1 MKKHFFSLPLEFPRV
16 KGHSRGQSFVELT
29 LVLGLLLML
38 LAAAVEF
45 GLLLNEYISL
55 VEGSR
60 EAARFGSV
68 GDPFDP
74 TGSGNINPDFYS
86 KISDYVI
93 GTNTTLGVI
102 EPVHLDPG
110 SNDDVVISVFGA
122 RGNNVVRFPNSTG
135 WSKFGI
141 QTSNFTNA
149 EISARLSAGAPNTG
163 LLLIEI
169 FYHYHQVLKLPF
181 LTQFVGDP
189 MDVYTYSI
197 MPLPLAEP
205 TSTPSP

>member
-1 MKKHFFSLPLEFPRV
+1 MLKFSYHPRTA
-16 KGHSRGQSFVELT
+16 HSRGQSFVELA

-38 LAAAVEF
+38 LAAVVEF
-45 GLLLNEYISL
+45 GLLLNQYVSL

-74 TGSGNINPDFYS
+74 TGSGITNPDFYN

-102 EPVHLDPG
+102 EPVHLKAAQ
-110 SNDDVVISVFGA
+110 NDDVVISVFGV
-122 RGNNVVRFPNSTG
+122 RGNNVVRFPTSNG
-135 WSKFGI
+135 WSKFST

-149 EISARLSAGAPNTG
+149 EISARLDANAPNTG
-163 LLLIEI
+163 ILLVEI
-169 FYHYHQVLKLPF
+169 FYHYEQVLKLPF

-189 MDVYTYSI
+189 ISVYTYSI

>member
-1 MKKHFFSLPLEFPRV
+1 MFNFIHPYKK
-16 KGHSRGQSFVELT
+16 HSRGQSFVELT

-38 LAAAVEF
+38 LAAVVEF
-45 GLLLNEYISL
+45 GMLINQYISL

-74 TGSGNINPDFYS
+74 TGSGITNADFYG
-86 KISDYVI
+86 KVSDYIV

-102 EPVHLDPG
+102 EPVHLKPEL
-110 SNDDVVISVFGA
+110 NDDVVISVFGA
-122 RGNNVVRFPNSTG
+122 RGNSLVRFPTSAG
-135 WSKFGI
+135 WSKFST
-141 QTSNFTNA
+141 QTSKFTNA
-149 EISARLSAGAPNTG
+149 EISARMDATAPNTG
-163 LLLIEI
+163 ILLVEI
-169 FYHYHQVLKLPF
+169 FYHYEQILKLPF

-189 MDVYTYSI
+189 ISVYTYSI

>member
-1 MKKHFFSLPLEFPRV
+1 MAKLFFHPR
-16 KGHSRGQSFVELT
+16 KNYSRGQSFVELT
-29 LVLGLLLML
+29 LVLGMLLML
-38 LAAAVEF
+38 LAAVAEF
-45 GLLLNEYISL
+45 GLLLNQYISL

-74 TGSGNINPDFYS
+74 TGSGITNLDFYN
-86 KISDYVI
+86 KISDYII

-102 EPVHLDPG
+102 EPVHLKPAL
-110 SNDDVVISVFGA
+110 NDDVVISVFGV
-122 RGNNVVRFPNSTG
+122 RGSTVVRFPNSNG
-135 WSKFGI
+135 WSKFST

-149 EISARLSAGAPNTG
+149 EISARLDASAPNTG
-163 LLLIEI
+163 ILLVEI
-169 FYHYHQVLKLPF
+169 FYHYEQILKLPF

-189 MDVYTYSI
+189 ISVYTYSI